1 MKQKV
6 PIHKRKKETKKIMD
20 VQTYKVDHKADIH
33 WSKRVK
39 RNLFVMNIYVFF
51 CRLTAILKDQVSVT
65 LFAYL

>member
-6 PIHKRKKETKKIMD
+6 PIHKEKKRNQKIVD

-39 RNLFVMNIYVFF
+39 ETFL
-51 CRLTAILKDQVSVT
+51 L
-65 LFAYL
+65 